1 VSSNK
6 RQRIIVTAPNKSKQT
21 PKASDTNR
29 SLTPPTSPASI
40 GSAPRHPRTR
50 QWPPSPG
57 EDEEGGAMDDG
68 VIQEEPPPSARFL
81 TPTRSGGTR
90 WVDGSEVDS
99 SESAPSWSLE
109 DERSAGAVSSNGGA
123 TAASRVS
130 SGAGGSG

>member
-1 VSSNK
+1 
-6 RQRIIVTAPNKSKQT
+6 
-21 PKASDTNR
+21 
-29 SLTPPTSPASI
+29 
-40 GSAPRHPRTR
+40 
-50 QWPPSPG
+50 
-57 EDEEGGAMDDG
+57 MDDG

-123 TAASRVS
+123 AAASRVS
-130 SGAGGSG
+130 SGAFRRRLGKRPRRVDSLDVESMNVRGAHGHSTKVRSFSRSRRASLDRNAL